1 MNRRLIARRATQLKR
16 KDQVLKVFELKFDKS
31 HLNKVQGEFLNRLF
45 LEAKWFFNYCIGCEK
60 IKDVDTTAKTIPV
73 MLRDGSFEERPIPNL
88 AGQIKQGIQ
97 NRIFSNIKTLS
108 SLKKKGMKVGRIR
121 FASKVDSIPL
131 KQHVFSHEI
140 LVKENLVRIAKTPKP
155 FKVCGMEQI
164 PKDAEFANAHLIRRS
179 GDFFLN
185 ITCFTNKDEEYIQ
198 KQHKIHKNRKSKAV
212 GLDFGCSTQL
222 TGMTNENQAFKV
234 EFKVPV
240 NKSVKRLDRKI
251 ARKPDKKT
259 PRKQRRDSK
268 NRFKDKLKRQK
279 KYQKLCNI
287 KKDIRNKVVSCLTK
301 NFETIVVQDE
311 NIKGW
316 KKGGHGK
323 AIQNTGI
330 GGIMADLK
338 NKSQTLLTVNRF
350 FASTKTCS
358 DCEFKK
364 DKMEQSERI
373 HDCPSCGSKKDRDVN
388 AAKNILAEGLKGK
401 IAREPSQSTLGEN
414 VTSTNNVIE
423 TLRGIAHVVCKPCSL
438 NQEAAP
444 FEAKASLGVAVAHI
458 ERK

>member
-1 MNRRLIARRATQLKR
+1 MNRRLITRRATQLKR

-31 HLNKVQGEFLNRLF
+31 HLNKAQEEFLNNLF
-45 LEAKWFFNYCIGCEK
+45 LEAKWFFNYCIGCKK
-60 IKDVDTTAKTIPV
+60 IKDADTTAKTIPV
-73 MLRDGSFEERPIPNL
+73 MIHDKSFKERPIPNL

-108 SLKKKGMKVGRIR
+108 SLKKKGIKVGRIK
-121 FASKVDSIPL
+121 FTSKVNSIPL
-131 KQHVFSHEI
+131 KQHGDSHKI
-140 LVKENLVRIAKTPKP
+140 LVKENLVKIAKAPKL
-155 FKVCGMEQI
+155 FKVHGMEQI
-164 PKDAEFANAHLIRRS
+164 PDEVEFANANLIRKS
-179 GDFFLN
+179 GDFFLK

-198 KQHKIHKNRKSKAV
+198 KQHELHKNRKGKAV

-222 TGMTNENQAFKV
+222 TGMTNEDQSFKI
-234 EFKVPV
+234 EFRVPI
-240 NKSVKRLDRKI
+240 NKSIKRLDRKI
-251 ARKPDKKT
+251 VRKLDKNT
-259 PRKQRRDSK
+259 PKKERKDSK

-279 KYQKLCNI
+279 RYQKLCNI
-287 KKDIRNKVVSCLTK
+287 KKDIKNKVVSCLIK

-316 KKGGHGK
+316 QKGGHGK
-323 AIQNTGI
+323 AIQSTGI

-338 NKSQTLLTVNRF
+338 NKSQTLLTVDRF

-388 AAKNILAEGLKGK
+388 AAKNILVEGLKEK
-401 IAREPSQSTLGEN
+401 IAREPSKFTLGESE
-414 VTSTNNVIE
+414 TPTNNVIE
-423 TLRGIAHVVCKPCSL
+423 TLRRIAHVVCKSCSL

-444 FEAKASLGVAVAHI
+444 L
-458 ERK
+458 